1 MGKTIFRIF
10 IIVITSMVVVWWL
23 NAPFLDSEKDTS
35 LKIVVTTPLIEDLV
49 ITLLGPEI
57 NVKSLINRGQNPL
70 TAEYN
75 SRHESLIKNADI
87 IIINGSKVDGPY
99 QGITK
104 LKNKKATV
112 INIKQLY
119 KKHKAVSEYY
129 WMDIVDWSH
138 LVYLMQDQLK
148 QYLPKR
154 RSEINYRMTAYAKEV
169 YNLYQ
174 KIRNELIELNL
185 QNSAMATNHP
195 SFQPFATLFQLNS
208 TVITLSDQ
216 PTSEELATII
226 EEFKVKNISV
236 LVPNEALSSLAID
249 ALIKAATEAGVLLTV
264 TSPILTLNL
273 DAKGSGVETYLDLM
287 EFNLRALNNG

>member
-195 SFQPFATLFQLNS
+195 
-208 TVITLSDQ
+208 
-216 PTSEELATII
+216 
-226 EEFKVKNISV
+226 
-236 LVPNEALSSLAID
+236 
-249 ALIKAATEAGVLLTV
+249 
-264 TSPILTLNL
+264 
-273 DAKGSGVETYLDLM
+273 
-287 EFNLRALNNG
+287 